1 MNLLA
6 PLSITE
12 LWGTRR
18 HLPHV
23 SQVRQPRKVGGV
35 GGAAEGEGAAAAAEG
50 AGAAAGAGAGA

>member
-18 HLPHV
+18 HLPHE
-23 SQVRQPRKVGGV
+23 SQVRQPRGVGGV
-35 GGAAEGEGAAAAAEG
+35 GGAADWEGAAAAAAAEEVG
-50 AGAAAGAGAGA
+50 AEAGAGA